1 MAKLSACALL
11 PIVTIVV
18 ILFLRTTP
26 PFETVGGEFHTL
38 KSEKWTLVN
47 YFAEWCK
54 PCLEEIPE
62 LNALA
67 ENESV
72 RVFGVSYDKLSET
85 DIISIVERHHIQF
98 PLIKTASLESFP
110 LSLPSVLPTTYVLSP
125 KGEVVHVIRGKVTE
139 GEIDALLEQYAINH

>member
-1 MAKLSACALL
+1 MTLIKNKSLVAKLSACALL

-18 ILFLRTTP
+18 ILFLRGTP

-85 DIISIVERHHIQF
+85 DIISIVAVSYTH
-98 PLIKTASLESFP
+98 LT
-110 LSLPSVLPTTYVLSP
+110 LPTIYSV
-125 KGEVVHVIRGKVTE
+125 
-139 GEIDALLEQYAINH
+139 